1 MESLKL
7 KVKSLKLRARKLLC
21 RFGVPAFHF
30 LLLTFSLLLLPACGT
45 TPVITRQPVT
55 LTIATTA
62 ACDPLMDDLT
72 DAYHAEYPYVSFK
85 RLGGG
90 TSSTAVEAM
99 LSGEA
104 DLAAVTHISTTET
117 IWLTAVAIDNIAVV
131 VHPSNPI
138 KNLTLLQLRDIFH
151 GRDSAWNE
159 VGGAPDDITVITRER
174 GSETRVDFENKV
186 LEGRNVTLNAIVAPS
201 AQAVI
206 DTVGAITTSVGYIS
220 IGYRPAGVKMIA
232 VEGVLPTPL
241 TAANRSYPLNRP
253 FYFVAWQEP
262 EPGPEGYLR
271 DFVAWVLSPDGQTV
285 VGQRYG
291 RVK

>member
-1 MESLKL
+1 MRSPISNLQSPISSYCVLRIAYCVLLASGLLSL
-7 KVKSLKLRARKLLC
+7 A
-21 RFGVPAFHF
+21 
-30 LLLTFSLLLLPACGT
+30 ACGA
-45 TPVITRQPVT
+45 TPVVTREPVT
-55 LTIATTA
+55 LTIATTS

-72 DAYHAEYPYVSFK
+72 DAYHAEYPYVSFE
-85 RLGGG
+85 RMSG
-90 TSSTAVEAM
+90 TSSTAVEAV
-99 LSGEA
+99 LAGEA
-104 DLAAVTHISTTET
+104 DLAAVTSISTTET
-117 IWLTAVAIDNIAVV
+117 IWMTAVAIDNIAVV

-138 KNLTLLQLRDIFH
+138 KDLTLLQLRDVFH
-151 GRDSAWNE
+151 GRASAWSE

-174 GSETRVDFENKV
+174 GSETRTDFENKV

-220 IGYRPAGVKMIA
+220 MGYRPAGVKMIA

-241 TAANRSYPLNRP
+241 TAADRSYPINRP

-271 DFVAWVLSPDGQTV
+271 DFVSWVLSPDGQTV

-291 RVK
+291 KVK